1 MARPYLKIV
10 CFLDHN
16 HCVKMANKPSSVFC
30 KWLDHASSKLAT
42 YMQESKGVE
51 YDGKDH

>member
-1 MARPYLKIV
+1 MARPYLKIA
-10 CFLDHN
+10 CSLDHN
-16 HCVKMANKPSSVFC
+16 HCAKMDNEPSLVSC
-30 KWLDHASSKLAT
+30 GWLDRVSQLAT

>member
-1 MARPYLKIV
+1 MARPYLKIG

-16 HCVKMANKPSSVFC
+16 HCVEMVIKPSLVSC
-30 KWLDHASSKLAT
+30 RRLDCAFQLAT
-42 YMQESKGVE
+42 YMQEPKGVE

>member
-1 MARPYLKIV
+1 MARPYLKIAY
-10 CFLDHN
+10 FLDHN
-16 HCVKMANKPSSVFC
+16 HCVKMVYKPCLVSC
-30 KWLDHASSKLAT
+30 RRLDRVSQLAT

>member
-1 MARPYLKIV
+1 MARPYLKIA

-16 HCVKMANKPSSVFC
+16 HCVKMVYEPCLVSC
-30 KWLDHASSKLAT
+30 RRLDRASQLAT
-42 YMQESKGVE
+42 YIQESKGVE